1 MSFLKIKARN
11 GKHKEVHKNTK
22 DEDGAKRTV
31 QEILDIQNIED
42 NIIQNSEKSKYYI
55 RISPKNINIFTN
67 EFLLNEIQ
75 NLKAVC
81 NVTENIEFL
90 VVDKVERLEDN
101 KNFINS
107 LLENSNDDIFSRL
120 LQNDLEYFKKLESSK
135 ASSREFYMV
144 IPFKARYYEKSKQLF
159 ENVRQVLENKGF
171 SIQTCNKDTIK
182 NMLQVYLERNFSGKV
197 VSDFDI

>member
-1 MSFLKIKARN
+1 MSFLKIKAKN
-11 GKHKEVHKNTK
+11 GKHKKVTKNTK
-22 DEDGAKRTV
+22 DEDGARRTV

-75 NLKAVC
+75 NLKSVC

-101 KNFINS
+101 KKYIEK
-107 LLENSNDDIFSRL
+107 LLDNAGEDIFRMIL
-120 LQNDLEYFKKLESSK
+120 EKDLEHFKKLESAK
-135 ASSREFYMV
+135 GSSREFYFV
-144 IPFKARYYEKSKQLF
+144 ISFKNGDARIKQ
-159 ENVRQVLENKGF
+159 QVLNIEQALENKGF
-171 SIQTCNKDTIK
+171 TILNCYKDTLK
-182 NMLQVYLERNFSGKV
+182 NMIQVYLERNFSGEVLK
-197 VSDFDI
+197 DFDL